1 MKQSFKKLEFYYVHS
16 KLKKQFFLTNPR
28 MDAGSALETWWKI
41 TNLHG
46 IITQKTVTLI
56 NKAVKT

>member
-28 MDAGSALETWWKI
+28 MDAGSALETW
-41 TNLHG
+41 
-46 IITQKTVTLI
+46 
-56 NKAVKT
+56 